1 MLKMFIS
8 AAAAMLLSGAAAAHD
23 RVVIVPD
30 LVYVGGPV
38 PQGHPFLVN
47 DDGVVVVYPVPRT
60 PLRYG
65 LINDRRVLIDPVT
78 MRVVYYLH
86 P

>member
-1 MLKMFIS
+1 MFRSLAIATT
-8 AAAAMLLSGAAAAHD
+8 AALLSGSALAHD
-23 RVVIVPD
+23 RTT

-38 PQGHPFLVN
+38 PQGHPYLVQ

-60 PLRYG
+60 PLQFG
-65 LINDRRVLIDPVT
+65 LIDGRRVLLDPLT
-78 MRVVYYLH
+78 GRVVYYLH